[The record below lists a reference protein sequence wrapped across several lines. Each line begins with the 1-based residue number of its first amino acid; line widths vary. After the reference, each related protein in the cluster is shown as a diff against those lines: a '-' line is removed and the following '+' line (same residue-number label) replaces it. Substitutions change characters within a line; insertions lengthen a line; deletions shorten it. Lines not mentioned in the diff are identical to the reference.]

1 MSAKGNNSPFLMEES
16 GVCMELSIHINPELD
31 VPIYRQ
37 LSDAIGTAIRKGEL
51 TAGQQL
57 PTVQEVTESLCVARG
72 TIKRAYDELERSGL
86 VEKVQGRGTFVRY
99 QPASSGSR
107 KEQAIQAIDAMLD
120 QLEGMGLS
128 MAEISIFLN
137 LKLRER
143 ADQEASVKVA
153 VVECNP
159 ENLSQMSA
167 QLRRKE
173 GVDLYAYPVENVR
186 AYPYQL
192 EDFDLIVTTAAHA
205 GFLEGTLSAKKRI
218 AQVALRPSPACLSR
232 IIKLRGGTRLGII
245 GYSLRFA
252 QLLHATCQA
261 YAEGVVLGSPIT
273 GEEGAGDY
281 LQDKDAVLVPESCER
296 YFAGSTM
303 DALHRFSG
311 ERIDCRYEMDEGSLL
326 YLEAKIQRIREEKT
340 I

>member
-1 MSAKGNNSPFLMEES
+1 MYPTY
-16 GVCMELSIHINPELD
+16 HINPELD

-57 PTVQEVTESLCVARG
+57 PTVQEVTESLGVARG
-72 TIKRAYDELERSGL
+72 TIKRAYDELERGGL
-86 VEKVQGRGTFVRY
+86 VEKVQGKGTFVRY

-107 KEQAIQAIDAMLD
+107 KEQAMLAIDAMLD
-120 QLEGMGLS
+120 KLEGMGLS
-128 MAEISIFLN
+128 MAEINIFLN

-159 ENLSQMSA
+159 ENLSYMSA
-167 QLRRKE
+167 QLRRRE

-192 EDFDLIVTTAAHA
+192 EDFDLIVTTASHA
-205 GFLEGTLSAKKRI
+205 GFLESTLSEKKRI

-232 IIKLRGGTRLGII
+232 IIKLRPGARLGII
-245 GYSLRFA
+245 GYSRRFA
-252 QLLHATCQA
+252 QLLRTTCQS
-261 YAEGVVLGSPIT
+261 YAEEVSLGSPIT
-273 GEEGAGDY
+273 GEEDAAAY
-281 LQDKDAVLVPESCER
+281 LRDKDAVLVPESCER
-296 YFAGSTM
+296 YFDAATM
-303 DALHRFSG
+303 EALRGFSG

-326 YLEAKIQRIREEKT
+326 YLEAKLQRLLEEKT

>member
-1 MSAKGNNSPFLMEES
+1 M
-16 GVCMELSIHINPELD
+16 
-31 VPIYRQ
+31 
-37 LSDAIGTAIRKGEL
+37 
-51 TAGQQL
+51 
-57 PTVQEVTESLCVARG
+57 
-72 TIKRAYDELERSGL
+72 
-86 VEKVQGRGTFVRY
+86 
-99 QPASSGSR
+99 
-107 KEQAIQAIDAMLD
+107 
-120 QLEGMGLS
+120 
-128 MAEISIFLN
+128 
-137 LKLRER
+137 
-143 ADQEASVKVA
+143 
-153 VVECNP
+153 
-159 ENLSQMSA
+159 
-167 QLRRKE
+167 
-173 GVDLYAYPVENVR
+173 
-186 AYPYQL
+186 
-192 EDFDLIVTTAAHA
+192 
-205 GFLEGTLSAKKRI
+205 
-218 AQVALRPSPACLSR
+218 
-232 IIKLRGGTRLGII
+232 GII